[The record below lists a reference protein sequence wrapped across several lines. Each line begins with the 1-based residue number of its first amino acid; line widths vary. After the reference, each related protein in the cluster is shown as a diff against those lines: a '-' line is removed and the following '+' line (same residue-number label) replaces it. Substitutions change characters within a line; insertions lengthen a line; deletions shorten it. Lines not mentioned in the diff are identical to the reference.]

1 MKRFIYSFLLITL
14 LFFAS
19 SCNTYYV
26 ASANVPV
33 DLYADGESTQ
43 IAYSVPIGTML
54 LLKGHSK
61 NGLVKVRYHSYPGW
75 YWVSDANLSLVP
87 GFNPKLYSSSYY
99 SYETNDSQSGG
110 GYDATIRTGSRG
122 GKYYINKNGNKTYVK
137 RSTPSGTVKHVRS
150 SRSRH

>member
-1 MKRFIYSFLLITL
+1 MKGFIYALLL
-14 LFFAS
+14 VSLSFFAS

-26 ASANVPV
+26 ASANIPF
-33 DLYADGESTQ
+33 DLYTDGGGSQ
-43 IAYSVPIGTML
+43 IAYSIPTGTML

-61 NGLVKVRYHSYPGW
+61 SGLVKVRYHSYPGW

-99 SYETNDSQSGG
+99 SYETNTIQGGG
-110 GYDATIRTGSRG
+110 GYDATIQTGSRG

-137 RSTPSGTVKHVRS
+137 RSTPSGTVKHVGG
-150 SRSRH
+150 SRGRH